1 MNVRPSLLKLT
12 IFTVV
17 AALIGAMLV
26 FTLRDSTFQHTATYH
41 ATFTD
46 VSGLRSG
53 DRVRV
58 AGVSVGRV
66 TGVSLVGTD
75 VRVTFTVPHDQPLT
89 TSTQADVKYQNLL
102 GQRYLALGAGDGGGT
117 PLPKGGTIA
126 VDHTAPAL
134 NLTDLLNGF
143 QPLFAALTPAQV
155 NKLSGSLVAVLQGE
169 SGRTADLMTQLAA
182 VATNLAGRDT
192 AIDEVV
198 DNLSV
203 LARSVGTHSAQLDQ
217 VIRAFDAVSA
227 GLAGNAG
234 DLGSALDRSATLAGS
249 LASLLDRAQ
258 PALGTDIS
266 SLTAASDGLA
276 AQRQQIDAVLTS
288 VPGLLQSLDK
298 IASHGS
304 WLQVY
309 VCDLTTEIHG
319 NASLP
324 GAAQIA
330 QLPPALAQLLAP
342 VLGTATLPLKF
353 PAGTVGNPALHTRN
367 CS

>member
-1 MNVRPSLLKLT
+1 MNVRPSLIRLAV
-12 IFTVV
+12 FTVV

-26 FTLRDSTFQHTATYH
+26 FTLRDSTFQHTATYQ

-66 TGVSLVGTD
+66 TGVRLVGTQ
-75 VRVTFTVPHDQPLT
+75 VRVSFTVPHDQPLT

-102 GQRYLALGAGDGGGT
+102 GQRYLALGPGDGGGA
-117 PLPKGGTIA
+117 PLPVGGTIA

-143 QPLFAALTPAQV
+143 QPLFAALTPSQV
-155 NKLSGSLVAVLQGE
+155 NQLSASLVAVLQGE
-169 SGRTADLMTQLAA
+169 SGHTADLMTQLAT
-182 VATNLAGRDT
+182 VTTNLAGRDT

-203 LARSVGTHSAQLDQ
+203 LATSVGTHSAQLDQ
-217 VIRAFDAVSA
+217 FIRAFDAVSG
-227 GLAGNAG
+227 GLAGNSG
-234 DLGSALDRSATLAGS
+234 GLGTALDRSATLAAS
-249 LASLLDRAQ
+249 LASLLDQAQ
-258 PALGTDIS
+258 PALGTDIAT
-266 SLTAASDGLA
+266 LTTASDGLA

-309 VCDLTTEIHG
+309 VCDLSTQVYG

-324 GAAQIA
+324 GAAQLE

-342 VLGTATLPLKF
+342 ALGAATLPLTF
-353 PAGTVGNPALHTRN
+353 PAGAVGNQQLHTRN